1 MAISFEENYPSIS
14 NFVYGYGWIE
24 IGQDEKTSAFIRALN
39 EGGDVWIGADNYES
53 LDEAFYDLELALAEW
68 LREAE

>member
-1 MAISFEENYPSIS
+1 MTKSFEEIFPSIAD
-14 NFVYGYGWIE
+14 FVYEYGWIE
-24 IGQDEKTSAFIRALN
+24 IGKDENSHAFIRAFN

-53 LDEAFYDLELALAEW
+53 VDEALHDLEVALAEW